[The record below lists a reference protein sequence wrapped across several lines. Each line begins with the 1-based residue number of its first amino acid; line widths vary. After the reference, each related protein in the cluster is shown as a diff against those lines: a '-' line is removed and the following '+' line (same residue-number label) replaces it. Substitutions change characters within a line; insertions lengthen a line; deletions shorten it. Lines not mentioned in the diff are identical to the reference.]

1 MSEIKLPEPEINT
14 KGTDGWLWWPISG
27 YTADQM
33 RAAIL
38 EERERCAKIC
48 DDVSLQAVT
57 AWKLAYQP
65 QDQGR
70 EIGADE
76 CAYAIRNQ

>member
-14 KGTDGWLWWPISG
+14 ANHAGLRIVG

-38 EERERCAKIC
+38 EERERCAKLCESGIR
-48 DDVSLQAVT
+48 L
-57 AWKLAYQP
+57 
-65 QDQGR
+65 
-70 EIGADE
+70 DE
-76 CAYAIRNQ
+76 WWFGLDKARKHFAEKIRSQ